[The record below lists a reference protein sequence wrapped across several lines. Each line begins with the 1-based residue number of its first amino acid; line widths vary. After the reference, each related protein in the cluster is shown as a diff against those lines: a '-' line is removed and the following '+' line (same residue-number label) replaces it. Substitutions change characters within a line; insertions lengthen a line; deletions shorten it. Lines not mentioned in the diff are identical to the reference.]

1 MELDN
6 NLISYFKRSL
16 AEVPTFWGRFPDNI
30 SFNGK
35 SVLDIGC
42 GDGALC
48 IDIARK
54 GAKKVIGIDT
64 NKAIIE
70 FAKDNLDQNFP
81 ELKHIIEFKVNSVG
95 ELPHYETSGF
105 DIITSKSAFEHILN
119 PAECLKDISLRLNSG
134 SKAYIGFGPLYNSP
148 LGDHGITKLIFG
160 IRIPWAHSIFPES
173 FLVKKWNKKYPDSNI
188 KSISGL
194 GLNMF
199 SFAEFKNAFYKSG
212 LKVVYFKVNA
222 STTTISKISSLLQCA
237 PFISEYF
244 SHNIYC
250 ILRK

>member
-1 MELDN
+1 MKLN
-6 NLISYFKRSL
+6 SNLISYFKRSIT
-16 AEVPTFWGRFPDNI
+16 EVPTFWGRFPGNI
-30 SFNGK
+30 SFTGK
-35 SVLDIGC
+35 TVLDIGC

-64 NKAIIE
+64 NKAMIE
-70 FAKDNLDQNFP
+70 FAEGNLDQNFP
-81 ELKHIIEFKVNSVG
+81 ELKHIIEFRATSIA
-95 ELPHYETSGF
+95 ELPNETSGF
-105 DIITSKSAFEHILN
+105 DIITSKSAFEHILD
-119 PAECLKDISLRLNSG
+119 PAECLKEIKLRLNPD

-160 IRIPWAHSIFPES
+160 IRIPWAHSVFPES
-173 FLVKKWNKKYPDSNI
+173 FLVRKWNKKYPGNKI
-188 KSISGL
+188 KSISEL

-199 SFAEFKNAFYKSG
+199 SLTEFKNAFYESG
-212 LKVVYFKVNA
+212 LEVEYFKVNS
-222 STTTISKISSLLQCA
+222 STTITSQIFSLFQCL

>member
-1 MELDN
+1 MELNRSLVD
-6 NLISYFKRSL
+6 YFKKSL
-16 AEVPTFWGRFPDNI
+16 AEVPTFWGRFPNNI
-30 SFNGK
+30 SFKEK

-64 NKAIIE
+64 NKVMIE
-70 FAKDNLDQNFP
+70 FAKGNLDQNFP
-81 ELKHIIEFKVNSVG
+81 ELKHIIEFKVGSIG
-95 ELPHYETSGF
+95 ELPNYENSRF
-105 DIITSKSAFEHILN
+105 DIITSKSAFEHILD
-119 PAECLKDISLRLNSG
+119 PVGCLEEIKLRLNPG
-134 SKAYIGFGPLYNSP
+134 SKVYIGFGPLYNSP

-160 IRIPWAHSIFPES
+160 IRIPWAHSIFSES
-173 FLVKKWNKKYPDSNI
+173 FLVKKWNKKHPGNKI
-188 KSISGL
+188 KSISKL

-199 SFAEFKNAFYKSG
+199 SFAEFKNTFYKSG
-212 LKVVYFKVNA
+212 LKVEYFKVNT
-222 STTTISKISSLLQCA
+222 STTIISKIFSLFQCL